1 MPPWRKETQRVLS
14 CFRDVCISKSPTNG
28 CIHAQIKDVKS
39 YVSKY
44 IHVNMAEALSMDAK
58 KTNLDASLRRSA
70 SADEIISPLEELAYV
85 KSHRM
90 RRVRWSE
97 DLEEIRYFNV
107 KSKKEKR
114 RASDDSTCAENGT
127 TYHRR
132 RFSEDTIQSPIERFR
147 NWLEDK
153 DFKSDVIL
161 LGLKM
166 KSAFKKADFYD
177 AEKKWEA
184 VFEED
189 VQTTAVNGIGYK
201 R

>member
-1 MPPWRKETQRVLS
+1 
-14 CFRDVCISKSPTNG
+14 
-28 CIHAQIKDVKS
+28 
-39 YVSKY
+39 
-44 IHVNMAEALSMDAK
+44 MAEARSVE
-58 KTNLDASLRRSA
+58 TNSFNASLRPAVSA
-70 SADEIISPLEELAYV
+70 EEIISPLEEIAYV

-107 KSKKEKR
+107 KSKKDKR
-114 RASDDSTCAENGT
+114 RASEDSVSGKNESAQQ
-127 TYHRR
+127 RR
-132 RFSEDTIQSPIERFR
+132 RFSELSISPVEKFR
-147 NWLEDK
+147 NWLDDK

-177 AEKKWEA
+177 AEKKWED

-189 VQTTAVNGIGYK
+189 MKKAAVNGIEYK